1 MIRVNFTRIIIK
13 LNDVLQECKVG
24 GSKVDGCK
32 IGGRKARFLAER
44 TQHPQNSHIAEN
56 GVDLYIIYYNLY
68 RGGKFLSYG
77 KIVYYQD
84 VSQLPVPLNTLH
96 TIHLNTKSHELL

>member
-56 GVDLYIIYYNLY
+56 GVDFYIIYYNLY
-68 RGGKFLSYG
+68 RGGGEIFELWQNSILSRCFAITSTSKYTTHYTF
-77 KIVYYQD
+77 KYKV
-84 VSQLPVPLNTLH
+84 T
-96 TIHLNTKSHELL
+96 